1 MTTES
6 LQAVSHAPSRFR
18 ADVWHSKGRPSGPL
32 LSQAAFGAF
41 SLLGQDAQPELRNS
55 NKCERCKTKGVRTFG
70 STAAEI
76 VCRGATLKYT
86 NLSSFVE

>member
-55 NKCERCKTKGVRTFG
+55 NKCERCKTKGVAPLGVR
-70 STAAEI
+70 ANY
-76 VCRGATLKYT
+76 L
-86 NLSSFVE
+86 

>member
-55 NKCERCKTKGVRTFG
+55 NKITV
-70 STAAEI
+70 TARRVQRI
-76 VCRGATLKYT
+76 F
-86 NLSSFVE
+86 NLPG